1 MSGIKYQEQNYKINL
16 YTLII
21 TANKMEDCAGI
32 TNLPSI
38 QLVPFMIHDAHNG
51 TDPNPLAIIY

>member
-1 MSGIKYQEQNYKINL
+1 MSGIK
-16 YTLII
+16 TLII

-38 QLVPFMIHDAHNG
+38 QLVPFRIHDVLIG
-51 TDPNPLAIIY
+51 TELNPLAIIY